1 MKTTRQTLI
10 VILLSLALSF
20 VANAKQIPTT
30 SPEDV
35 GMSTEKLAQVKP
47 AVQALVDKEKIAGA
61 SVIVA
66 RKGKIILFETFGMMD
81 KKAKKPMK
89 QDTIFRF
96 YSMTKPVT
104 SVAAMM
110 LYEEGKL
117 KLDNP
122 VSKYIPGFKGIKVYA
137 ESGKHDEQEHQM
149 SVRDLFRHTSGLTY
163 GFFGNTPVDNMY
175 RARSVFDWE
184 GSLQDMIDKLSE
196 IPLLYQPKTKWH
208 YSVSTDVLG
217 YLVQKISGQSL
228 DKFFRTRIF
237 KPLKMKDT
245 AFNVPAKK
253 VKRFSVCY
261 GPNLT
266 GGLRVVDDPAKSRYL
281 KKPSLFSGGGGLVST
296 ARDYM
301 RFCQMLLNK
310 GQLDGKRLLR
320 PETVEMMT
328 TNQLPDSVRR
338 GKDGGFGLGFSVRL
352 KDGKFPKGEYGWG
365 GAASTHFWI
374 SPKDEL
380 IVIALSQYMPY
391 SARLENTVK
400 PIVYDSILS
409 SKSLSQTPARNVLTQ
424 DKSTDSL
431 RTGFLE
437 TMGAKG
443 LNAATPE
450 QIKQYKSIF
459 TRIDSDGDKKLY
471 EKEYVSNSSHMTPE
485 VRKRIF
491 AASDRNNDG
500 IVTEQE
506 YVENRI
512 ITDEAKMLFDR
523 MDADKDGKLTRQE
536 FTRNKTGNDKM
547 LADRLF
553 QEMDGDDNGDLKLP
567 QYLRVWGT
575 LARGEKK

>member
-20 VANAKQIPTT
+20 VAQAKQIPIT
-30 SPEDV
+30 STEDV
-35 GMSTEKLAQVKP
+35 GMSTEKLAQIKP
-47 AVQALVDKEKIAGA
+47 AVQALIDNEKIAGA

-66 RKGKIILFETFGMMD
+66 RKGKIALFETFGMMN
-81 KKAKKPMK
+81 KEAKKPMK
-89 QDTIFRF
+89 PDTIFRF

-104 SVAAMM
+104 SVAAIM

-117 KLDNP
+117 KLDDP
-122 VSKYIPGFKGIKVYA
+122 VSKYIPEFKGLKVYA
-137 ESGKHDEQEHQM
+137 ESGKHAEQERQM

-163 GFFGNTPVDNMY
+163 GFFGNTPVDKMY
-175 RARSVFDWE
+175 RAGSVFDWDS
-184 GSLQDMIDKLSE
+184 SLQDMIDKLSE
-196 IPLLYQPKTKWH
+196 IPLLYQPGTKWH

-228 DKFFRTRIF
+228 DKFFKTRIF

-245 AFNVPAKK
+245 AFHVPAKK
-253 VKRFSVCY
+253 VDRFAVCY

-266 GGLRVVDDPAKSRYL
+266 GGLRVVDDPNKSRYL
-281 KKPSLFSGGGGLVST
+281 KKPSILSGGGGLVST

-310 GQLDGKRLLR
+310 GRLDGKRLLR

-328 TNQLPDSVRR
+328 TNQLPDSVKR
-338 GKDGGFGLGFSVRL
+338 GEDGGFGLGFSVRL

-380 IVIALSQYMPY
+380 IVIALSQYMPF

-409 SKSLSQTPARNVLTQ
+409 SKSLSKTPTRNVLTQ
-424 DKSTDSL
+424 DKSTDRL
-431 RTGFLE
+431 RTGFME

-450 QIKQYKSIF
+450 QIKRYKSIF

-471 EKEYVSNSSHMTPE
+471 EKEYVSNSMYMTPE

-491 AASDRNNDG
+491 AASDRNNNG

-512 ITDEAKMLFDR
+512 ITDEAKMLFDS
-523 MDADKDGKLTRQE
+523 MDTDKDGKLTRQE
-536 FTRNKTGNDKM
+536 FTRNKTGNNKKLAGKFFQKM
-547 LADRLF
+547 DS
-553 QEMDGDDNGDLKLP
+553 DNNGELRLP